1 MFSCKAK
8 LFHFSGEWK
17 ERGIGTFKLNA
28 RESTSHPGKLSA
40 RMIMRADGA
49 LRVML
54 NSPLF
59 KGMNFGGPKNE
70 CPTSKQILLSSVENG
85 RTVPLLL
92 RVSYKSL
99 PYIVDSCLKFV
110 LTRFSQVGNEDLAK
124 DLYNHIQKTLD
135 AMSDKDD
142 GTKDQG
148 AEPSKDQ
155 TDDKKAE

>member
-1 MFSCKAK
+1 MFTCKAK

-28 RESTSHPGKLSA
+28 RESSTHPGRLSA

-70 CPTSKQILLSSVENG
+70 CPTSKQILLSSIENG

-92 RVSYKSL
+92 RVSDYL
-99 PYIVDSCLKFV
+99 MIYDACFV
-110 LTRFSQVGNEDLAK
+110 SALTPISQVSNEDLAK
-124 DLYNHIQKTLD
+124 DLYNNIQKTLA
-135 AMSDKDD
+135 AMPDGNDD
-142 GTKDQG
+142 ENDEG
-148 AEPSKDQ
+148 ADPIETQ
-155 TDDKKAE
+155 TDERNDE

>member
-28 RESTSHPGKLSA
+28 RESTTHPGKLSA

-59 KGMNFGGPKNE
+59 TGMNFGGPKNE
-70 CPTSKQILLSSVENG
+70 CPTSKQILLSSIENG

-92 RVSYKSL
+92 RVSH
-99 PYIVDSCLKFV
+99 DFN
-110 LTRFSQVGNEDLAK
+110 R
-124 DLYNHIQKTLD
+124 
-135 AMSDKDD
+135 
-142 GTKDQG
+142 
-148 AEPSKDQ
+148 
-155 TDDKKAE
+155 

>member
-1 MFSCKAK
+1 MFACKAK

-28 RESTSHPGKLSA
+28 RESSTHPGKLSA

-59 KGMNFGGPKNE
+59 KSMNFGGPKNE
-70 CPTSKQILLSSVENG
+70 CPTTKQILLSSIENG

-92 RVSYKSL
+92 RVSHYSTD
-99 PYIVDSCLKFV
+99 PGRVSC
-110 LTRFSQVGNEDLAK
+110 R
-124 DLYNHIQKTLD
+124 
-135 AMSDKDD
+135 
-142 GTKDQG
+142 
-148 AEPSKDQ
+148 
-155 TDDKKAE
+155 